1 MKIRAGFVTNS
12 SSTNFLI
19 VSKRELDEEYLA
31 KKLGFGKNTK
41 FGYLSSEF
49 VNNIINGTKRGP
61 RYEDIEII
69 DYDTV
74 LKLFGQEAAA
84 KYEQLV
90 AKGFHAYI
98 GYTNS
103 DDDCLSAHMTVDSF
117 VIDKRDFYMYGEQCI
132 W

>member
-19 VSKRELDEEYLA
+19 ISKKELDEKYL
-31 KKLGFGKNTK
+31 KGKLGFGKNTK
-41 FGYLSSEF
+41 FGDLSSDL
-49 VNNIINGTKRGP
+49 VYSIINGTKRGP
-61 RYEDIEII
+61 KQEGIENI
-69 DYDTV
+69 DYDAV
-74 LKLFGQEAAA
+74 LKLFGEDAALR
-84 KYEQLV
+84 YERL
-90 AKGFHAYI
+90 AGKGFHTYI

-117 VIDKRDFYMYGEQCI
+117 VINKKDFYMYGEHCI

>member
-19 VSKRELDEEYLA
+19 VSKKELDEEYLA
-31 KKLGFGKNTK
+31 KKLGFRKKTK
-41 FGYLSSEF
+41 FEDLSSDL
-49 VNNIINGTKRGP
+49 VNNIIDGTRRGP
-61 RYEDIEII
+61 KYEDIEVI

-74 LKLFGQEAAA
+74 LKLFGENAAERY
-84 KYEQLV
+84 KQLA
-90 AKGFHAYI
+90 AKGFHTYI

-117 VIDKRDFYMYGEQCI
+117 IIDKKDFYMYGEHCI

>member
-1 MKIRAGFVTNS
+1 MKIRTGFVTNS

-19 VSKRELDEEYLA
+19 VSKKELDEAYLA
-31 KKLGFGKNTK
+31 KKLGFKQDSK
-41 FGYLSSEF
+41 FGWLREEF
-49 VNNIINGTKRGP
+49 VSNIIDGTKRGP
-61 RYEDIEII
+61 RYEGIDII
-69 DYDTV
+69 DYNAV
-74 LKLFGQEAAA
+74 LKLFGEEAAE
-84 KYEQLV
+84 KYKQLQ

-117 VIDKRDFYMYGEQCI
+117 IIDKRDFYMYGEHCV

>member
-1 MKIRAGFVTNS
+1 MKIRSGFVTNS

-19 VSKRELDEEYLA
+19 VSKKELDEKYLA

-41 FGYLSSEF
+41 FGYLSSDL
-49 VNNIINGTKRGP
+49 INRILDGTKRGP
-61 RYEDIEII
+61 KYESVDVI
-69 DYDTV
+69 DYDAV
-74 LKLFGQEAAA
+74 MKLFGEEAAERF
-84 KYEQLV
+84 KELD

-117 VIDKRDFYMYGEQCI
+117 VIDKRDFYMYGEHCI

>member
-19 VSKRELDEEYLA
+19 ISKQELDEKYLA
-31 KKLGFGKNTK
+31 KKLGFCGNTK

-49 VNNIINGTKRGP
+49 VKNIIDGTRRGP
-61 RYEDIEII
+61 RYEDIDVI
-69 DYDTV
+69 DYDV
-74 LKLFGQEAAA
+74 VKRLFGDEAAERF
-84 KYEQLV
+84 KLLEK
-90 AKGFHAYI
+90 KGFHAYI

-117 VIDKRDFYMYGEQCI
+117 VIDKRDFYMYGENCV